1 MRRFLLLVMVFVG
14 VLLIG
19 VTGFGKEI
27 HLPLETP
34 LAGTILIAPS
44 FYTEVD
50 NVVVPKQ
57 FQAWPGKNGT
67 RPSDW
72 FTVRIEAH
80 PRDTIFLSP
89 GTYTCDIWVFTPQ
102 IRITTDLQAG
112 DLATIH
118 GTLEVDADQ
127 VILDRIAV
135 VGERKNYSSGHG
147 VEINREVVSQIT
159 VRDCLMEGNE
169 WTGIHIIGPRGTID
183 EMHVEGCSLI
193 GNGMDGMDAQF
204 VKLLVITGCTIKDNG
219 WNFSQGVG
227 VRIGSYVENVELRD
241 NHFEGNRFADV
252 HR

>member
-1 MRRFLLLVMVFVG
+1 MKRFLLLAMVFVG

-19 VTGFGKEI
+19 VAGFGKEI

-34 LAGTILIAPS
+34 LTGTILIAPS

-50 NVVVPKQ
+50 DVVVPKQ

-72 FTVRIEAH
+72 FNVRIEAH
-80 PRDTIFLSP
+80 PGDTILLSP

-102 IRITTDLQAG
+102 IRIATDLQAG

-183 EMHVEGCSLI
+183 EMRVEGCSLV

-204 VKLLVITGCTIKDNG
+204 VKHLIITGVSHSP
-219 WNFSQGVG
+219 F
-227 VRIGSYVENVELRD
+227 R
-241 NHFEGNRFADV
+241 
-252 HR
+252 